1 MEPTE
6 KSAPT
11 PSRTLRIPQGGY
23 EESKYD
29 YKSTLNG
36 NVYFLTFDEIEEATA
51 AYQKLREDK
60 VPVRY
65 HVYSLFVKFDET
77 LTTEKLAELVNDTLK
92 DVAKNVTYTRVDAS
106 NHTGKVVV
114 DRLDD
119 CKILLA
125 YRDTSSL
132 RLRFYR
138 FDPKKAIKR
147 LDISYEKRPISPSR
161 GAKVR
166 DDSYRRQITD
176 DSYPRNRTDND
187 GFTKVQPKS
196 RKTGLYK
203 NTAKYEP
210 KSKTKT

>member
-1 MEPTE
+1 MESMDQEKPT
-6 KSAPT
+6 PT

-23 EESKYD
+23 DEKKYD

-36 NVYFLTFDEIEEATA
+36 NVYFLTFDEISDAVL

-65 HVYSLFVKFDET
+65 HVYSLFVKFDEVMT
-77 LTTEKLAELVNDTLK
+77 NEQLGDNIDKVLSDEK
-92 DVAKNVTYTRVDAS
+92 KNVTYIRVDVS

-119 CKILLA
+119 CKTLLA

-147 LDISYEKRPISPSR
+147 LDAP
-161 GAKVR
+161 V
-166 DDSYRRQITD
+166 
-176 DSYPRNRTDND
+176 PRTTDND
-187 GFTKVQPKS
+187 GFTRVEHKRRPPFDKQASHRRDESPTKRTVVS
-196 RKTGLYK
+196 RKTGLHK
-203 NTAKYEP
+203 NKEKYQP
-210 KSKTKT
+210 KSKA

>member
-1 MEPTE
+1 MESMDQEKPT
-6 KSAPT
+6 PT
-11 PSRTLRIPQGGY
+11 PSRTLRVAQSAY
-23 EESKYD
+23 DEKKYD

-36 NVYFLTFDEIEEATA
+36 NVYFLTFDEIADA
-51 AYQKLREDK
+51 VQAYQKLRDEK

-65 HVYSLFVKFDET
+65 HVYSLFVKFDEI
-77 LTTEKLAELVNDTLK
+77 LTNEQLSDHINKVLSTESKNAD
-92 DVAKNVTYTRVDAS
+92 ARRANVTYIRVDPS

-119 CKILLA
+119 CKTLLA

-147 LDISYEKRPISPSR
+147 LDTPTYDKPSR
-161 GAKVR
+161 AN
-166 DDSYRRQITD
+166 D
-176 DSYPRNRTDND
+176 D
-187 GFTKVQPKS
+187 GFTKVEHKKRQLVT
-196 RKTGLYK
+196 RKTGVYK

-210 KSKTKT
+210 KSKSKA